1 VKKEEN
7 VTIRRFLEAGYPCLF
22 GTTFET
28 HRAIDAY
35 LDEITKMNEDELEYP
50 EDQRDKTYE
59 AFRWDLDAGLVDIVN
74 DTVVDFQCTMQ
85 RGENQVPIMQD
96 NPLYPIK
103 FLASKEQNV
112 VLFLPNFHVFIGP
125 QGPKILIHAI
135 INEYMRWKDTGKCV
149 VILAPEY
156 SSSTELDRLFQLVDF
171 PLPDEDH
178 IKTIMAG
185 VLPDTYVN
193 PKHDPSDEDSEEFLV
208 EFTDDAIRAAKGMTS
223 TEIENAL
230 SLSIIEKDQFDPIV
244 ISRIKQQQIKKSATL
259 EISTAKHKFED
270 IIGLEYIKPY
280 LTKVAMHPLAQGSLF
295 VGVQGCSKTYTA
307 EALANEFGI
316 PAVVVDFSKMMAAGG
331 GIVGQA
337 QAQAINT
344 FKTLDAMSPC
354 IAIFDELEKGLSGIQ
369 SSGYSDAGTK
379 AGVGSV
385 FLKWIEKKT
394 PGIYPIATCN
404 NIDMLPPEYKRAGR
418 WDTII
423 GFDLPIKQDIYN
435 TLLYYGEKWLNEEEA
450 EQLEEDLDEAGS
462 EILDDKDDGDT
473 LYGYSHA
480 ELMTIV
486 KQMAMINCS
495 VREAMGIVKKI
506 KNVDFDAVSNIRKW
520 ISNNA
525 MMAGESYY
533 GMAKLFVPKGKDIVK
548 RQVKK
553 KKKKKVSLVE

>member
-1 VKKEEN
+1 MS
-7 VTIRRFLEAGYPCLF
+7 IRLFLEAGYPCLF
-22 GTTFET
+22 ATTFET
-28 HRAIDAY
+28 HRAIDGY
-35 LDEITKMNEDELEYP
+35 LEEIKGINEDELQYKE
-50 EDQRDKTYE
+50 EQREKEYE
-59 AFRWDLDAGLVDIVN
+59 AFRWDLDAGLVDILN
-74 DTVVDFQCTMQ
+74 DEQVDFPCTITK
-85 RGENQVPIMQD
+85 GEQNINIGPD

-103 FLASKEQNV
+103 FLTSKPNNV
-112 VLFLPNFHVFIGP
+112 VLFLPNYHTFIGP
-125 QGPKILIHAI
+125 QASKILIHAI
-135 INEYMRWKDTGKCV
+135 VNEYMRWKDDGKCI

-156 SSSTELDRLFQLVDF
+156 SSSIELDRLFQLVDF
-171 PLPDEDH
+171 SLPDEDH

-185 VLPDTYVN
+185 VLPDGFVN
-193 PKHDPSDEDSEEFLV
+193 PNHDPTDENSQQYLV

-223 TEIENAL
+223 IEIENAL
-230 SLSIIEKDQFDPIV
+230 SLSIIEEEKFDPIV

-259 EISTAKHKFED
+259 EISTATHNFED
-270 IIGLEYIKPY
+270 IIGLNNLKPY

-316 PAVVVDFSKMMAAGG
+316 PAVVVDFSKIMAAGG
-331 GIVGQA
+331 GIVGQS
-337 QAQAINT
+337 QAQALNT

-423 GFDLPIKQDIYN
+423 GFDLPVKEDIYK
-435 TLLYYGEKWLNEEEA
+435 TLLYYGEKWLTEDQL
-450 EQLEEDLDEAGS
+450 EQLEEDLDEGDLS
-462 EILDDKDDGDT
+462 LLDDDSETG

-480 ELMTIV
+480 ELMTII
-486 KQMAMINCS
+486 KQMTMLDCRI
-495 VREAMGIVKKI
+495 REAIRFVKKI
-506 KNVDFDAVSNIRKW
+506 KDVDFEAVSRIRKW
-520 ISNNA
+520 IDKNA
-525 MMAGESYY
+525 MLAGESYY
-533 GMAKLFVPKGKDIVK
+533 GEAKVFIPKGKDVVSRK
-548 RQVKK
+548 VKK
-553 KKKKKVSLVE
+553 KKKKRSLVDD

>member
-1 VKKEEN
+1 MS
-7 VTIRRFLEAGYPCLF
+7 IRLFLEAGYPCLF
-22 GTTFET
+22 ATTFET
-28 HRAIDAY
+28 HRAVDSY
-35 LDEITKMNEDELEYP
+35 LEEIKGINEDELEYP
-50 EDQRDKTYE
+50 EEQRDKAYE
-59 AFRWDLDAGLVDIVN
+59 AYRWDLDAGLVDILT
-74 DTVVDFQCTMQ
+74 DSQVDFQCAIQ
-85 RGENQVPIMQD
+85 RGETSVPITQD

-103 FLASKEQNV
+103 FLSSKDNNV
-112 VLFLPNFHVFIGP
+112 VLFLPNYHPFISP
-125 QGPKILIHAI
+125 QGSKNLIHSI
-135 INEYMRWKDTGKCV
+135 VNEYMRWKDDGKCI

-185 VLPDTYVN
+185 VLPDSYVN
-193 PKHDPSDEDSEEFLV
+193 PDHDPTDEESEQYLV

-223 TEIENAL
+223 IEIENAL
-230 SLSIIEKDQFDPIV
+230 SLSIIEEEKFDPIV

-259 EISTAKHKFED
+259 EISSATHKFED
-270 IIGLEYIKPY
+270 IIGLPNLKPY

-316 PAVVVDFSKMMAAGG
+316 PPVVVDFSKIMAAGG
-331 GIVGQA
+331 GIVGQS

-423 GFDLPIKQDIYN
+423 GFDLPVKEDIYQ
-435 TLLYYGEKWLNEEEA
+435 TLMYYGEKWLSEEEL
-450 EQLEEDLDEAGS
+450 EQLEEDLDAGGM
-462 EILDDKDDGDT
+462 ELLDDDGPEDN

-486 KQMAMINCS
+486 KQMTMLSCPIKDAM
-495 VREAMGIVKKI
+495 RFVKKI
-506 KNVDFDAVSNIRKW
+506 KDVDFDAVSNIRKW
-520 ISNNA
+520 ISTNA

-533 GMAKLFVPKGKDIVK
+533 GEAKVFVPKGKDVVGRKIK
-548 RQVKK
+548 RK
-553 KKKKKVSLVE
+553 KKKKKVRIEE